1 MVYRETNSLLRLFG
15 TPREL
20 LSKADGDLARLTE
33 ALAHGRQRDALH
45 ALMDCSITVFHTGDW
60 IRATHSDHSRS
71 SSDLAANSKW
81 LRMTRDI
88 ANAAK
93 HGDLTW
99 KPVDA
104 ETHGAVLAKMEY
116 KVDGRNGATGHR
128 IVALAVDATSHD
140 VLDVL
145 RQAVEEWRA
154 FVEARG
160 I

>member
-1 MVYRETNSLLRLFG
+1 
-15 TPREL
+15 
-20 LSKADGDLARLTE
+20 
-33 ALAHGRQRDALH
+33 
-45 ALMDCSITVFHTGDW
+45 MDCSITVFHTGDW

-116 KVDGRNGATGHR
+116 KVDGRNEATV
-128 IVALAVDATSHD
+128 IVSSRSPLTRRVMTFWTY
-140 VLDVL
+140 L
-145 RQAVEEWRA
+145 REAVEEWRA